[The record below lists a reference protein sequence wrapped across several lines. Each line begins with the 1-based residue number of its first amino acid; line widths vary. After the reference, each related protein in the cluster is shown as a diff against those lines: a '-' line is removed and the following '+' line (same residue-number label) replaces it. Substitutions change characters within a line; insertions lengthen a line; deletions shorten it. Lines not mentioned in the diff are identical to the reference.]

1 MPKLKIEMYNYSQIK
16 QVPNYQLPPK
26 KKQPNRLNDTIVL
39 FLNTN

>member
-26 KKQPNRLNDTIVL
+26 KQPNRLNDTIVL